1 MTFYLW
7 DFMYNILGICL
18 IVVAII
24 MIYKIYIIS
33 KSDRIGIARGG

>member
-7 DFMYNILGICL
+7 DFMYNALGICL
-18 IVVAII
+18 TVVAII

-33 KSDRIGIARGG
+33 KDDRLGTARTG

>member
-7 DFMYNILGICL
+7 NFMYNLIAICL
-18 IVVAII
+18 AIAVAI

-33 KSDRIGIARGG
+33 KSDTFGIAREG